1 MSSVAEPSQGPML
14 IGHMISVLLLGV
26 VIAQT
31 YIYMITYQKRDKAWL
46 KALVFFLLVLNVAN
60 TQFAYMYTALITHF
74 EDPAYL
80 VQVTTVFATTA
91 ALTGVI
97 SCSVQMFFAWRV
109 KILTSNLWL
118 VGVVVAT
125 AIAGAIGAIASSVEA
140 VSIGSLLRFQEIKAW
155 VILWLV
161 GACAADILITAILV
175 WHLYGFLRTSSNLAD
190 LFFHL
195 GNHKTG
201 FQASDELVDRIIR
214 STVQTGLLTSICAI
228 VDLIVYLVDPTG
240 LHLLFNF
247 PLSKLYTNTLLSSLN
262 SRGGWAYDS
271 SQSHSHT
278 TGGIM
283 SASAGKKGG
292 DHVVHF
298 GTNTRPEVFVS
309 VEQHELADVGARTTD
324 MEDIKLADDIS
335 TTSREPWEVVAGLEY
350 SSTILG
356 LLDL

>member
-14 IGHMISVLLLGV
+14 IGHMINVLLLGV

-60 TQFAYMYTALITHF
+60 TQFTYMYTALITHF

-80 VQVTTVFATTA
+80 VKVTIVFATTA

-125 AIAGAIGAIASSVEA
+125 AMAGAIGAIASSVES
-140 VSIGSLLRFQEIKAW
+140 VSIASFLRFQEIKAW

-175 WHLYGFLRTSSNLAD
+175 WHLVRTIRLQLGSKPPMSSSTG
-190 LFFHL
+190 LF
-195 GNHKTG
+195 
-201 FQASDELVDRIIR
+201 D
-214 STVQTGLLTSICAI
+214 TGLLTSICAI

-292 DHVVHF
+292 DHVVRF

-335 TTSREPWEVVAGLEY
+335 TTSREPWEVVECSG
-350 SSTILG
+350 TILG

>member
-14 IGHMISVLLLGV
+14 IGHMINVLLLGV

-46 KALVFFLLVLNVAN
+46 KALVFFLLVLNVTN
-60 TQFAYMYTALITHF
+60 TQFTYMYTTLITHF

-80 VQVTTVFATTA
+80 VKVTIVFATTA

-125 AIAGAIGAIASSVEA
+125 AMAGAIGAIASSVES
-140 VSIGSLLRFQEIKAW
+140 VSIASFLRFQEIKAW
-155 VILWLV
+155 VILWL
-161 GACAADILITAILV
+161 DILELCSFILS
-175 WHLYGFLRTSSNLAD
+175 LRR
-190 LFFHL
+190 
-195 GNHKTG
+195 NHKTG

-292 DHVVHF
+292 DHVVRF

-335 TTSREPWEVVAGLEY
+335 TTSREPWEVVEY
-350 SSTILG
+350 SATILG